1 MRRRRETLAAL
12 AVSWLT
18 GCRCISKEELE
29 QALKEKGLL
38 DGRDIKDIIS
48 EVDADNVS
56 RSVVVACMVM
66 MMVSSRPSADRL
78 LLLESLRRTGG
89 STTASSW
96 R

>member
-66 MMVSSRPSADRL
+66 MMMMVSSAV
-78 LLLESLRRTGG
+78 G
-89 STTASSW
+89 
-96 R
+96 